1 VIYTSERVTRLE
13 EKDCETLVEEKEEGN
28 GDEGAEDQL
37 TRWTTA
43 WAPPLPGEPIDAEM
57 PTPFYYSRDKLHL
70 LLLFSTI
77 QYKLPYR

>member
-1 VIYTSERVTRLE
+1 VGRASSPSKRYCGRLRVIYTSERVTRLE

-57 PTPFYYSRDKLHL
+57 PTPFYYSR
-70 LLLFSTI
+70 
-77 QYKLPYR
+77 YK